1 MDIDLA
7 QVLTHAFGFLI
18 TLWLVRR
25 FAWER
30 LLRFIEH
37 RRETIAA
44 SFSEIETGRQEI
56 AAGKRRVET
65 ELEKIEA
72 THRARIQDAAREAE
86 KLAADIREDA
96 RRDTVTMR
104 QKAKSDI
111 ALEIDKAN
119 VTLRNRMVD
128 AVFVTAERI
137 LKEKLD
143 REKHARL
150 IDKFLDEVQAGE
162 AEERSGGGE
171 A

>member
-7 QVLTHAFGFLI
+7 QILTHAIGFLI
-18 TLWLVRR
+18 AMWLVKKY
-25 FAWER
+25 AWER

-44 SFSEIETGRQEI
+44 SFSEIESGRQEI
-56 AAGKRRVET
+56 AAGKKRVDT

-86 KLAADIREDA
+86 KLAADIREEA

-111 ALEIDKAN
+111 SLEIDKAN

-128 AVFVTAERI
+128 AVFVTTERI

-143 REKHARL
+143 KEIHARL
-150 IDKFLDEVQAGE
+150 IEKFLDEVQAGE
-162 AEERSGGGE
+162 PGTRFGGDKV
-171 A
+171 